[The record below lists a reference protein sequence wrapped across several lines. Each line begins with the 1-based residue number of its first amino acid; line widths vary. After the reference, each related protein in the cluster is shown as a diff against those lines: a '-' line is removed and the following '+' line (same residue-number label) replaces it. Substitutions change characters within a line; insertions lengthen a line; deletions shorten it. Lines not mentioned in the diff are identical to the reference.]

1 MPVLLLDYSAS
12 STSSFC
18 LLLLLLALV
27 ELLGLISMA
36 LLLCLTLW
44 LCLLLLL
51 IARLI
56 CRLDFRFVCYLF
68 LSLLHLLRHGFRCR
82 SRSISLCPGRLRDR
96 LSREL
101 ILIEKKRHENIRT
114 EFLRFVIWVKIR
126 AFKRIFRKFWYRIK
140 QIVELKNYLKLL
152 KLKRTKVWKMT

>member
-18 LLLLLLALV
+18 LLLLALV
-27 ELLGLISMA
+27 ELLGLILVA
-36 LLLCLTLW
+36 LMLYLTLW

-101 ILIEKKRHENIRT
+101 ILIENNDM
-114 EFLRFVIWVKIR
+114 
-126 AFKRIFRKFWYRIK
+126 RILGLNF
-140 QIVELKNYLKLL
+140 
-152 KLKRTKVWKMT
+152 